1 MMAKMS
7 QHTLGLMQESD
18 EGVSEADASDADEDA
33 EAKAERL
40 GIHQASRD
48 DVQPASASR
57 AAGGFP
63 QAAGKKRASPA
74 NAEGSNKK
82 SKREYQLD
90 DLMNGSN
97 VKQKSSKKKRKAA
110 RQPDAMSNGS
120 ASREMELQPEAT
132 AADLQNSA
140 QGEGYEPYRRDVLAD
155 VARQQREHLLGTK
168 IGTTTSCC
176 QQTSYCCAVL
186 YYAAAHDGSKLQGSS
201 ACSGGVAWKI
211 LIALQRCPQG
221 FLLRMEEHML
231 GKRKARTQQP
241 WQQLPS
247 RMETLRRRQQQAS
260 SQQITSRDY
269 EQAMPSR
276 RAPGALDITGTGEQ
290 SCPSLSCS
298 LMYAPS
304 VPWLLAPHTGA

>member
-1 MMAKMS
+1 MVVCKGFCS
-7 QHTLGLMQESD
+7 RWCSVLQFLSCTHDGQGVQRTLGLMQESD

-40 GIHQASRD
+40 GLHQASRD
-48 DVQPASASR
+48 DVQPASAPR
-57 AAGGFP
+57 AAAGFS

-90 DLMNGSN
+90 DLMNGST
-97 VKQKSSKKKRKAA
+97 VKQKSSKKERKAA
-110 RQPDAMSNGS
+110 RQPDARSNGS
-120 ASREMELQPEAT
+120 ASREMESQPEAT

-155 VARQQREHLLGTK
+155 VARKQREHLLGTK

-186 YYAAAHDGSKLQGSS
+186 YHAAAQDGSKLQGSS
-201 ACSGGVAWKI
+201 ACLGGVGWII
-211 LIALQRCPQG
+211 LIVVQRCPQG
-221 FLLRMEEHML
+221 FSLRMEEHMR
-231 GKRKARTQQP
+231 GKRKAGTQQP

-247 RMETLRRRQQQAS
+247 RTETLRRQQ
-260 SQQITSRDY
+260 
-269 EQAMPSR
+269 
-276 RAPGALDITGTGEQ
+276 
-290 SCPSLSCS
+290 
-298 LMYAPS
+298 
-304 VPWLLAPHTGA
+304 